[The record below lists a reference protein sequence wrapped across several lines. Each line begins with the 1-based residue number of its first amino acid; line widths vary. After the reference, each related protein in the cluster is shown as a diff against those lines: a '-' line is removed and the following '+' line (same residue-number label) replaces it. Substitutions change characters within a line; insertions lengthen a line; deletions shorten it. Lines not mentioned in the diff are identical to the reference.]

1 MYTLKIVVELPDKFK
16 PANSKSVYWNMV
28 NSDTL
33 DFPYNDLFRTFKF
46 LYGNEAIINFSII

>member
-16 PANSKSVYWNMV
+16 PANLKTVYRNTV
-28 NSDTL
+28 TSDTL

-46 LYGNEAIINFSII
+46 LYGNEVIINFSII

>member
-16 PANSKSVYWNMV
+16 LSNLKPVYRNMI

-33 DFPYNDLFRTFKF
+33 DFPYNELFRTFKF
-46 LYGNEAIINFSII
+46 LYGNEAIINFSLI